1 MTKLSNPAAKHILLT
16 GATGYVGGRLLKEL
30 GKQGYRVRCITRS
43 PEYLTG
49 RIPNRA
55 EIVQGDVLD
64 AASLK
69 PAFENIDVAFYLV
82 HSMGSKAVFEE
93 QDRRAATNFANAA
106 REARIQRIV
115 YLGGLSSDRQTLS
128 PHLRS
133 RLEVG
138 RILRESGVPTIEL
151 QASIIIGSGSL
162 SFELI
167 RNLVERL
174 PVMVTPKWVRI
185 KAQPIFIDDV
195 LRYLIRAIDAPLEK
209 SRIYEIGGA
218 DVTSYSG
225 IMEEYGRQRGLKRLM
240 ISVPFL
246 TPWLS
251 SLWLNLVTPVYARIG
266 RKLIDSIRYP
276 TVVKNNDALTDFDFR
291 PVGIREAISKV
302 LQKEEQYSNETRWS
316 DSLSS
321 AGPVKTWGGL
331 KFGNRLVEH
340 RSVSVNLT
348 PEQAFV
354 PIRII
359 GGDTGWYYG
368 NWLWRLRGFIDYLFG
383 GVGLRR
389 GRRDPERLRLGD
401 SVDFWRVE
409 EYEPNKRL
417 RLFAEMNLPGR
428 AWLEFEVK
436 SGGTSTEIHQT
447 AIFDPLGSLGQMY
460 WYILYPVHARIF
472 SGMLRNIA
480 RQAYVGGH
488 PPDATQPG
496 NRPDSRA
503 TNEAFNSE
511 EERLQP
517 SRLGR
522 LSK

>member
-1 MTKLSNPAAKHILLT
+1 MTEISNHSTKHVLLT

-30 GKQGYRVRCITRS
+30 ERQGYRVRCITRR
-43 PEYLTG
+43 PENLRG
-49 RIPNRA
+49 RISDHA
-55 EIVQGDVLD
+55 EVVQGDVLD
-64 AASLK
+64 ADTLK
-69 PAFENIDVAFYLV
+69 SAFEGIDVAYYLV
-82 HSMGSKAVFEE
+82 HSMGSKAAFEE
-93 QDRRAATNFANAA
+93 PDRQAAANFSSAA
-106 REARIQRIV
+106 RQAHVQRII
-115 YLGGLSSDRQTLS
+115 YLGGLSTDSQDLS

-174 PVMVTPKWVRI
+174 PVMITPKWVHVR
-185 KAQPIFIDDV
+185 AQPIFIDDV

-209 SRIYEIGGA
+209 SRVYEIGGA

-240 ISVPFL
+240 IPVPLL

-251 SLWLNLVTPVYARIG
+251 SLWLNLITPVYARIG

-276 TVVKNNDALTDFDFR
+276 TVVKNDDALKDFDFR

-302 LQKEEQYSNETRWS
+302 LQKEDQYANETCWS

-321 AGPVKTWGGL
+321 AGPVRSWGGL
-331 KFGNRLVEH
+331 TFGNRLVDH
-340 RSVSVNLT
+340 RSLTVKTT
-348 PEQAFV
+348 PEQAFA
-354 PIRII
+354 PIQII
-359 GGDTGWYYG
+359 GGETGWYYG
-368 NWLWRLRGFIDYLFG
+368 TWLWSLRGLVDYIFG

-389 GRRDPERLRLGD
+389 GRRDPERLRVGD

-417 RLFAEMNLPGR
+417 RLFAEMKLPGR

-436 SGGTSTEIHQT
+436 SGEEGTEIHQT
-447 AIFDPLGSLGQMY
+447 AIFDPLGSLGQLY
-460 WYILYPVHARIF
+460 WYLLYPFHARIF
-472 SGMLRNIA
+472 SGMLKNIA
-480 RQAYVGGH
+480 RQAVR
-488 PPDATQPG
+488 AECPG
-496 NRPDSRA
+496 S
-503 TNEAFNSE
+503 
-511 EERLQP
+511 
-517 SRLGR
+517 
-522 LSK
+522 

>member
-1 MTKLSNPAAKHILLT
+1 MTEVRNHAATHVLLT

-30 GKQGYRVRCITRS
+30 EKQGYRVRCLTRR
-43 PEYLTG
+43 PEHLNG
-49 RIPNRA
+49 RISDYS
-55 EIVQGDVLD
+55 EVVQGDVL
-64 AASLK
+64 AAESLQA
-69 PAFENIDVAFYLV
+69 AFEDIEVAYYLV
-82 HSMGSKAVFEE
+82 HSLGSKAAFEE
-93 QDRRAATNFANAA
+93 QDRQAATNFSNAA
-106 REARIQRIV
+106 REAHVRRII
-115 YLGGLSSDRQTLS
+115 YLGGLSTDNQTLS

-138 RILRESGVPTIEL
+138 RILRESGVPCIEL

-174 PVMVTPKWVRI
+174 PVMVTPRWVRV

-195 LRYLIRAIDAPLEK
+195 LRYLIGAIDVPLEQ

-218 DVTSYSG
+218 EVTAYGG

-240 ISVPFL
+240 IPVPFL

-251 SLWLNLVTPVYARIG
+251 SLWLNLITPVYARIG

-276 TVVKNNDALTDFDFR
+276 TVVKNQDAVKDFAFR
-291 PVGIREAISKV
+291 PLGIREAISRV
-302 LQKEEQYSNETRWS
+302 LQKEEQHSNETRWS

-321 AGPVKTWGGL
+321 AGPVRSWGGV

-340 RSVSVNLT
+340 RSLTVQVT
-348 PEQAFV
+348 PEQAFG
-354 PIRII
+354 PIQLI
-359 GGDTGWYYG
+359 GGETGWYYG
-368 NWLWRLRGFIDYLFG
+368 NWLWRLRGLIDYLFG

-389 GRRDPERLRLGD
+389 GRRDPERLRVGE

-409 EYEPNKRL
+409 EYEPHKRL

-436 SGGTSTEIHQT
+436 PGAMGTEIHQT
-447 AIFDPLGSLGQMY
+447 AIFDPLGSLGQLY
-460 WYILYPVHARIF
+460 WYMLYPLHARIF

-480 RQAYVGGH
+480 RQAIVGRS
-488 PPDATQPG
+488 PTDVPSQR
-496 NRPDSRA
+496 NRPERA
-503 TNEAFNSE
+503 KRVS
-511 EERLQP
+511 
-517 SRLGR
+517 
-522 LSK
+522 

>member
-1 MTKLSNPAAKHILLT
+1 MNTKEQMAKVSNRATKHILLT
-16 GATGYVGGRLLKEL
+16 GATGYVGGRLLKDL
-30 GKQGYRVRCITRS
+30 GKQGYRVRCIARH
-43 PEYLTG
+43 PEYLIS
-49 RIPNRA
+49 RISDHA
-55 EIVQGDVLD
+55 EVIQGDVLD

-69 PAFENIDVAFYLV
+69 AAFKDIDVAYFLV
-82 HSMGSKAVFEE
+82 HSMGSKAAFEE
-93 QDRRAATNFANAA
+93 QDRQAATNFSKAA
-106 REARIQRIV
+106 REARVQRII
-115 YLGGLSSDRQTLS
+115 YLGGLSTDRQTLS

-138 RILRESGVPTIEL
+138 HILRESGVPTIEL

-174 PVMVTPKWVRI
+174 PVMITPQWVRI

-195 LRYLIRAIDAPLEK
+195 LRYLIRAIAIPLEK
-209 SRIYEIGGA
+209 GRIYEIGGA
-218 DVTSYSG
+218 EVTSYSG

-240 ISVPFL
+240 IPVPFL

-251 SLWLNLVTPVYARIG
+251 SLWLNLITPVYARIG

-276 TVVKNNDALTDFDFR
+276 TVVKNDEALRDFDFR
-291 PVGIREAISKV
+291 PLGIREAISKV

-321 AGPVKTWGGL
+321 AGPVRSWGGVQ
-331 KFGNRLVEH
+331 FGNRLVEH
-340 RSVSVNLT
+340 RCLTVKVT

-354 PIRII
+354 PIQRI

-368 NWLWRLRGFIDYLFG
+368 NWLWRLRGLIDYVFG

-389 GRRDPERLRLGD
+389 GRRDSERLRVGE

-436 SGGTSTEIHQT
+436 PGQTGTEIHQT
-447 AIFDPLGSLGQMY
+447 AIFDPLGTLGQLY
-460 WYILYPVHARIF
+460 WYILYPIHARIF

-480 RQAYVGGH
+480 RQATSGR
-488 PPDATQPG
+488 QP
-496 NRPDSRA
+496 A
-503 TNEAFNSE
+503 AVVA
-511 EERLQP
+511 
-517 SRLGR
+517 
-522 LSK
+522 

>member
-1 MTKLSNPAAKHILLT
+1 MIHPPITILIPACYHSTESLLSSTDARSTERQVSNCATNRILLT
-16 GATGYVGGRLLKEL
+16 GATGYVGGRLLIEL
-30 GKQGYRVRCITRS
+30 AKRGYLVRCITRR
-43 PEYLTG
+43 PEYLTS
-49 RIPNRA
+49 RVSQHT
-55 EIVQGDVLD
+55 EVVQGDVLD

-69 PAFENIDVAFYLV
+69 AAFENIEVAYFLV
-82 HSMGSKAVFEE
+82 HSMGSKSAFEE
-93 QDRRAATNFANAA
+93 QERLAATRFAKAA
-106 REARIQRIV
+106 REAQVRRII
-115 YLGGLSSDRQTLS
+115 YLGGLSFESQNLS
-128 PHLRS
+128 AHLRS

-174 PVMVTPKWVRI
+174 PIMITPKWVRI

-195 LRYLIRAIDAPLEK
+195 LRYLIQAIDSPLDK

-218 DVTSYSG
+218 DVTSYSE

-276 TVVKNNDALTDFDFR
+276 TVVKNSDALRDFDIR
-291 PVGIREAISKV
+291 PVGIREAITRV
-302 LQKEEQYSNETRWS
+302 LQKEEQHSNETRWS

-321 AGPVKTWGGL
+321 AGPVRTWVGL
-331 KFGNRLVEH
+331 KFGNRLVDH
-340 RSVSVNLT
+340 RTLT
-348 PEQAFV
+348 VKVPAEQAFG
-354 PIRII
+354 PIQVI

-368 NWLWRLRGFIDYLFG
+368 NWLWRLRGLIDYFFG

-389 GRRDPERLRLGD
+389 GRRDPEKLRVGD
-401 SVDFWRVE
+401 TVDFWRVE
-409 EYEPNKRL
+409 EYEANKRL

-436 SGGTSTEIHQT
+436 PVEMGTEIHQT
-447 AIFDPLGSLGQMY
+447 AIFDPLGSSGQLY

-472 SGMLRNIA
+472 SGMLKNIA
-480 RQAYVGGH
+480 HQA
-488 PPDATQPG
+488 
-496 NRPDSRA
+496 N
-503 TNEAFNSE
+503 
-511 EERLQP
+511 
-517 SRLGR
+517 LGR
-522 LSK
+522 GGAAAA